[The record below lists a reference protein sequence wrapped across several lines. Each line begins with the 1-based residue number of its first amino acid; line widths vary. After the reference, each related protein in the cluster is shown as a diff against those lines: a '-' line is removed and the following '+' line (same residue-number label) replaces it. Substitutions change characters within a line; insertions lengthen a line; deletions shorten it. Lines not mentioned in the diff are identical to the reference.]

1 MNKDCLESDLDFV
14 DYSDHV
20 SSGLSTTRPISVPRR
35 RVMSP
40 PVDEVSSDF
49 RPPLS
54 PPVAGAPL
62 SHSAGPL
69 PRRRDTSHSA
79 LESAQYHNHPA
90 AYSPCDR
97 LYDNDGLEEYIEEP
111 GLSGDNSV
119 AHGPV
124 ISPFWAIGPWEE
136 DWRRLEET
144 LSRPV
149 TARQRSFDER
159 EKRKQLEKEE
169 EKLRTEAE
177 GGDYGRDETD
187 GEEGEGEGEEEEE
200 RKGQEEEETGK
211 REEHGAKR
219 KQADDTRQGF
229 QDWDPSGSYSQQNSF
244 FPQLSDLHFCRLLRP
259 HLLRWPIDDQT
270 YICCSAAAC
279 ATLR

>member
-20 SSGLSTTRPISVPRR
+20 SSGLSTTRPISGPRR

-49 RPPLS
+49 RPPLL
-54 PPVAGAPL
+54 PPVAGPPL

-90 AYSPCDR
+90 AYSLRDR
-97 LYDNDGLEEYIEEP
+97 LYDNDGLEEEYTEEP

-124 ISPFWAIGPWEE
+124 RSPFWAIGPWEE
-136 DWRRLEET
+136 DWRRQEET
-144 LSRPV
+144 PSRPV

-177 GGDYGRDETD
+177 GGDYGTDETD
-187 GEEGEGEGEEEEE
+187 GEEEE

-229 QDWDPSGSYSQQNSF
+229 QDWDSSGSYSQQRNSI
-244 FPQLSDLHFCRLLRP
+244 LS
-259 HLLRWPIDDQT
+259 
-270 YICCSAAAC
+270 SVV
-279 ATLR
+279 

>member
-90 AYSPCDR
+90 AYSPRDR
-97 LYDNDGLEEYIEEP
+97 LYDNDGFEEEEEYTEEP

-124 ISPFWAIGPWEE
+124 RSPFWAIGPWEE
-136 DWRRLEET
+136 DWRRQEET

-149 TARQRSFDER
+149 TARQRSFDKR

-177 GGDYGRDETD
+177 GGDYGTDETEEEE
-187 GEEGEGEGEEEEE
+187 EEGEEEGEVAVEEEEEE

-219 KQADDTRQGF
+219 NQADDTIQGF
-229 QDWDPSGSYSQQNSF
+229 QDWDSSGSYSQQRNSM
-244 FPQLSDLHFCRLLRP
+244 LS
-259 HLLRWPIDDQT
+259 
-270 YICCSAAAC
+270 SVV
-279 ATLR
+279 

>member
-14 DYSDHV
+14 DYSDYV
-20 SSGLSTTRPISVPRR
+20 SSGLSTTRPLSVPRR
-35 RVMSP
+35 RVTSP
-40 PVDEVSSDF
+40 PVDEVSSKF
-49 RPPLS
+49 RPPLL
-54 PPVAGAPL
+54 PPVAGAP
-62 SHSAGPL
+62 SPHSAGPL
-69 PRRRDTSHSA
+69 PRRRDTSYSA
-79 LESAQYHNHPA
+79 LESARYHNHPA
-90 AYSPCDR
+90 AYSLRDR
-97 LYDNDGLEEYIEEP
+97 LYDNDGLEEEYTEEP

-124 ISPFWAIGPWEE
+124 RSPFWAIGPWEE
-136 DWRRLEET
+136 DWRRQEET

-177 GGDYGRDETD
+177 GGDYGTDDPD

-200 RKGQEEEETGK
+200 ERKGQEEEETWK

-229 QDWDPSGSYSQQNSF
+229 QDWDSSGSYSQQRNYI
-244 FPQLSDLHFCRLLRP
+244 LS
-259 HLLRWPIDDQT
+259 
-270 YICCSAAAC
+270 SVV
-279 ATLR
+279 